1 MCLCVCV
8 CFFPPIDRVREGER
22 DRAGRI
28 ADLVVVAVVVVAAC
42 VCVCCSFL
50 LLIEPVRASAIVLDA

>member
-1 MCLCVCV
+1 MCVCV
-8 CFFPPIDRVREGER
+8 CVFPPIDRVREGER

-42 VCVCCSFL
+42 VCVCVVPSCF
-50 LLIEPVRASAIVLDA
+50 